1 MINTKLF
8 TQLLIKLQGIILA
21 NNDHNHPTAHNG
33 QIKRVRLITEL
44 LLNLSP
50 NTQRHIAFT
59 VIGP

>member
-8 TQLLIKLQGIILA
+8 TQLLIKLRIILS

-50 NTQRHIAFT
+50 HTQHIACT